1 MGFPWDKVALTR
13 VAELIGDE
21 DVYQNWAMNLILAA
35 LVDTSFLGECGNKP
49 RLTNDDVM
57 KLVVSGISEDVIVRI
72 IEMYEGDYEISCN
85 ALFRLRSSCVGDKVL
100 ETLVSKALLSESE
113 FEKERQ

>member
-1 MGFPWDKVALTR
+1 MEFPSDKVALTR
-13 VAELIGDE
+13 MAELIGDE

-35 LVDTSFLGECGNKP
+35 LVDTSFLGERGNKP

-72 IEMYEGDYEISCN
+72 IEMYEGDYEISQCI
-85 ALFRLRSSCVGDKVL
+85 
-100 ETLVSKALLSESE
+100 VSLAKQLCR
-113 FEKERQ
+113 RQDPRNPSFKGAPIRI

>member
-1 MGFPWDKVALTR
+1 MGFPSDKVALTR

-21 DVYQNWAMNLILAA
+21 DLYQDWALNLILAA
-35 LVDTSFLGECGNKP
+35 LVDTSFLGERGNKP
-49 RLTNDDVM
+49 PLTNDDVM

-85 ALFRLRSSCVGDKVL
+85 ALFRLRNSGVGDKTLEAIVL
-100 ETLVSKALLSESE
+100 KALLSKSVD
-113 FEKERQ
+113 KERQ